1 MSKGKNN
8 ITAKIFALII
18 AIILWSYVM
27 SIENPEISKEYK
39 NINVNLFNVSELER
53 QGIVVMEPKDVKI
66 NVKVIGKKSEM
77 DRDRFTASNISAKV
91 DLSGYSEGQVRVPI
105 LVSLINNP
113 YNVRIVNYEPK
124 EVLFTLDSVV
134 TEKKIVTVQT
144 TGDLPKDYILG
155 DISSRP
161 QTVLVTGPR
170 TWVNE
175 VSQVVAAVDVTDKT
189 KPFDLPVPIQLKD
202 GQGNDVRGVEKDP
215 SVVDI
220 NIPIYRKQV
229 LPIELQTQNELPE
242 NYIISEIKINPST
255 IEVKGNNDIIN
266 LTHINTK
273 VIDINELLDKPSM
286 KVELD
291 LPENV
296 ELLDPNQEV
305 YIDYIIEEVDIK
317 DYIMDF
323 DELDIR
329 NLDEGLSIG
338 MDELNNSILIS
349 LKGSKKD
356 LEEITKEDI
365 KAFIDLVDLEE
376 GKHEVEVQI
385 EPIKNIIIESIDPEI
400 LTIDLSTEN
409 RT

>member
-1 MSKGKNN
+1 M
-8 ITAKIFALII
+8 
-18 AIILWSYVM
+18 
-27 SIENPEISKEYK
+27 
-39 NINVNLFNVSELER
+39 
-53 QGIVVMEPKDVKI
+53 
-66 NVKVIGKKSEM
+66 
-77 DRDRFTASNISAKV
+77 
-91 DLSGYSEGQVRVPI
+91 
-105 LVSLINNP
+105 
-113 YNVRIVNYEPK
+113 
-124 EVLFTLDSVV
+124 
-134 TEKKIVTVQT
+134 
-144 TGDLPKDYILG
+144 
-155 DISSRP
+155 
-161 QTVLVTGPR
+161 
-170 TWVNE
+170 
-175 VSQVVAAVDVTDKT
+175 
-189 KPFDLPVPIQLKD
+189 
-202 GQGNDVRGVEKDP
+202 EKDP

-266 LTHINTK
+266 LNHINTK

-338 MDELNNSILIS
+338 GVDELNNSILIS

>member
-1 MSKGKNN
+1 
-8 ITAKIFALII
+8 
-18 AIILWSYVM
+18 
-27 SIENPEISKEYK
+27 
-39 NINVNLFNVSELER
+39 
-53 QGIVVMEPKDVKI
+53 
-66 NVKVIGKKSEM
+66 
-77 DRDRFTASNISAKV
+77 
-91 DLSGYSEGQVRVPI
+91 
-105 LVSLINNP
+105 
-113 YNVRIVNYEPK
+113 
-124 EVLFTLDSVV
+124 
-134 TEKKIVTVQT
+134 
-144 TGDLPKDYILG
+144 
-155 DISSRP
+155 
-161 QTVLVTGPR
+161 
-170 TWVNE
+170 
-175 VSQVVAAVDVTDKT
+175 
-189 KPFDLPVPIQLKD
+189 
-202 GQGNDVRGVEKDP
+202 
-215 SVVDI
+215 
-220 NIPIYRKQV
+220 
-229 LPIELQTQNELPE
+229 
-242 NYIISEIKINPST
+242 
-255 IEVKGNNDIIN
+255 
-266 LTHINTK
+266 
-273 VIDINELLDKPSM
+273 M